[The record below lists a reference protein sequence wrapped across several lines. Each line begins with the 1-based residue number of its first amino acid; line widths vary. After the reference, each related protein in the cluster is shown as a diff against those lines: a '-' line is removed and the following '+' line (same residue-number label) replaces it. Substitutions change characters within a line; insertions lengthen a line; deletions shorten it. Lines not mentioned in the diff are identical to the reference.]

1 VTIHH
6 NGREVMT
13 TDYGAGIGHAP
24 GYKAEPR
31 PGIAPGT
38 WKYHRYQVVRKECET
53 GIEHRIAYHDT
64 AVPASP
70 RKPILPTIEDVLYC
84 LASEADALDHP
95 TFESWASDLGY
106 DPDSRSAET
115 TYRACLETARKLR
128 AALGD
133 DGLARLREAFQ
144 DF

>member
-1 VTIHH
+1 
-6 NGREVMT
+6 MT
-13 TDYGAGIGHAP
+13 TDYGAGVAHAP
-24 GYKAEPR
+24 AYNDPKSRTGMGSGNFSQWGFDR
-31 PGIAPGT
+31 
-38 WKYHRYQVVRKECET
+38 VRWECENGLET
-53 GIEHRIAYHDT
+53 GSGEGDGGIFWG
-64 AVPASP
+64 VLP